1 MDYVKR
7 VESSLEASSK
17 IYAERESAGAF
28 AAHHQYTA
36 FLDPHDLKSIAVA
49 NVVYLVVV
57 FAIMRVVSKT
67 GPVSDAIMKPFMFVY
82 NISCIVLAA
91 IVVWGIL
98 AYKWTNPGSFACNQ
112 PDLSSP
118 EGASLTGFIWIYYAQ
133 KYWEF
138 LDTIIFALRGSDRQI
153 TFLHLYHHVSITVV
167 TGIFLRHDINGDC
180 YLAAL
185 ANSFIHVLMY
195 GHYFLSA
202 LNVKTWWSRHLTTCQ
217 LIQFLT
223 VFAQVVIMWNS
234 GAACG
239 YPDWTK
245 ALMMAYQLSML
256 LLFGLFFASKYGSK
270 GAAKAKEK

>member
-1 MDYVKR
+1 MDYLR
-7 VESSLEASSK
+7 RIESSLEASGK
-17 IYAERESAGAF
+17 VYAQRESAGVF
-28 AAHHQYTA
+28 AVHHEYTT
-36 FLDPHDLKSIAVA
+36 FLDPHNLTSVAVA
-49 NVVYLVVV
+49 NAVYLIVVYV
-57 FAIMRVVSKT
+57 IMRVVSKI

-98 AYKWTNPGSFACNQ
+98 AYKWTNPGSFACNE
-112 PDLSSP
+112 PDLSST
-118 EGASLTGFIWIYYAQ
+118 EGASLTRFIWIYYAQ
-133 KYWEF
+133 KYWEYF
-138 LDTIIFALRGSDRQI
+138 DTIIFALRGSFRQI
-153 TFLHLYHHVSITVV
+153 SFLHLYHHVSITVV

-180 YLAAL
+180 YMAAL
-185 ANSFIHVLMY
+185 ANSFVHVLLY

-217 LIQFLT
+217 LIQFMM

-245 ALMMAYQLSML
+245 VLMMAYQLSML
-256 LLFGLFFASKYGSK
+256 LLFGHFFISKYGNT
-270 GAAKAKEK
+270 AKAKEK